1 MTSSKPAAKKRGLGR
16 GLDALLGPKG
26 AVSQVQATTAVIEPL
41 PGEVL
46 RKLAVGQLQPGKY
59 QPRREM
65 DEGKLSE
72 LADSIKSQGV
82 IQPILVRQLPAGNY
96 EIVAGERRWRAS
108 QLAGLDEVPVVVR
121 ELEDRTVIAMAL
133 IENIQREDLNP
144 LEEAEALQR
153 LISEFTLTHAEA
165 TSLQELLRGRAGIN
179 LTNAGGLGK
188 QSSLFLRGTNSGH
201 TVVLV
206 DGVRINSADLGL
218 AMYQDLPLAQIE
230 RVEIVR
236 GPQSSLYGADAIG
249 GVIQIFTRRNQGDF
263 APHFQLGGGSNGLR
277 EASGGIGGGTERG
290 WFGADIAYQHSD
302 GIDACRGSS
311 SVFTA
316 GCFAD
321 EHDRDGYRNLSKSLR
336 GGYSFNDQWNV
347 EGSALRA
354 DGKNHYDGYYN
365 YSETRQQVLAGK
377 VRYTPSERL
386 AFTANVGRSDNE
398 SDNFGAPG
406 VFGSAQTHRD
416 SASLQGDFGVAEG
429 QLLSAGVDWS
439 EDNLDGS
446 SAGYLVD
453 SRRNTGVF
461 VQYQGRFGR
470 HQLQASARNDDNQQF
485 GNHATGSVGWAMEL
499 GHGLRVN
506 ASYGTAFKA
515 PTFSDLYD
523 PWSGVPTLNPEKS
536 KSANL
541 GVSQQ
546 GQGWHWGMD
555 VYETRIDDL
564 ITYDASTMKMQQVEK
579 ARIRGAELTGGVL
592 LAGFDIN
599 AQLSYTDPRNR
610 THGSTQ
616 FDNWLPRR
624 AQQTARLDIDRRF
637 GDFRAG
643 LTVQGA
649 GKRFDN
655 ASNSVKVG
663 GYGTLDLRA
672 EYALTPSWSLLAR
685 AANVFDR
692 NYETVA
698 WFNQPGREYQLS
710 VRYQPK

>member
-1 MTSSKPAAKKRGLGR
+1 MTHAVSRHAALTSLALAIAAPAAFAQSTP
-16 GLDALLGPKG
+16 D
-26 AVSQVQATTAVIEPL
+26 TF
-41 PGEVL
+41 
-46 RKLAVGQLQPGKY
+46 
-59 QPRREM
+59 
-65 DEGKLSE
+65 D
-72 LADSIKSQGV
+72 
-82 IQPILVRQLPAGNY
+82 
-96 EIVAGERRWRAS
+96 
-108 QLAGLDEVPVVVR
+108 PVVVTANR
-121 ELEDRTVIAMAL
+121 YPQHLSEVLSDTQTISSEEIARSGAGSL
-133 IENIQREDLNP
+133 IDLLQKQRGIEVTRNGGAGTSASVFIRGANSNQNI
-144 LEEAEALQR
+144 
-153 LISEFTLTHAEA
+153 
-165 TSLQELLRGRAGIN
+165 
-179 LTNAGGLGK
+179 
-188 QSSLFLRGTNSGH
+188 
-201 TVVLV
+201 VLV
-206 DGVRINSADLGL
+206 DGVRIGSSTLGTANWSA
-218 AMYQDLPLAQIE
+218 LPLSSIDH
-230 RVEIVR
+230 VEIVY
-236 GPQSSLYGADAIG
+236 GPLSTMYGADAIG

-302 GIDACRGSS
+302 GIDACRGSATL
-311 SVFTA
+311 FA

-321 EHDRDGYRNLSKSLR
+321 EPDRDGYRNLSMSLR
-336 GGYSFNDQWNV
+336 GGYTFNDQWNV

-365 YSETRQQVLAGK
+365 YSETRQQILAGK

-398 SDNFGAPG
+398 SDNFGDFGAR
-406 VFGSAQTHRD
+406 GSAQTHRD
-416 SASLQGDFGVAEG
+416 SASLQGDFTLAEG
-429 QLLSAGVDWS
+429 QLLSTGVDWS

-485 GNHATGSVGWAMEL
+485 GNHATGSLGWAMQL
-499 GHGLRVN
+499 DHGLRLN

-523 PWSGVPTLNPEKS
+523 PWSGVPTLKPEKS

-546 GQGWHWGMD
+546 GQGWHWGLD

-624 AQQTARLDIDRRF
+624 AQQTARLDVDRRF

-649 GKRFDN
+649 GKRYDDAAN
-655 ASNSVKVG
+655 AVKVG

-672 EYALTPSWSLLAR
+672 EYALTPEWSLLAR

-692 NYETVA
+692 RYETVA

>member
-1 MTSSKPAAKKRGLGR
+1 MKLQFRMLS
-16 GLDALLGPKG
+16 
-26 AVSQVQATTAVIEPL
+26 
-41 PGEVL
+41 
-46 RKLAVGQLQPGKY
+46 LAVLAALPALAHAQASDDTAALDQVLVTATRTPIALQ
-59 QPRREM
+59 
-65 DEGKLSE
+65 
-72 LADSIKSQGV
+72 DSIAPAQVIDRAQIESSQ
-82 IQPILVRQLPAGNY
+82 
-96 EIVAGERRWRAS
+96 
-108 QLAGLDEVPVVVR
+108 
-121 ELEDRTVIAMAL
+121 
-133 IENIQREDLNP
+133 
-144 LEEAEALQR
+144 
-153 LISEFTLTHAEA
+153 A
-165 TSLQELLRGRAGIN
+165 TSLQELLAGRAGIN
-179 LTNAGGLGK
+179 LTNSGGLGK
-188 QSSLFLRGTNSGH
+188 QSSLFLRGTNSSH

-249 GVIQIFTRRNQGDF
+249 GVIQIFTRRNQGGF

-277 EASGGIGGGTERG
+277 EASGGIGGSGEHG
-290 WFGADIAYQHSD
+290 WFGADIAYQHTD
-302 GIDACRGSS
+302 GINACRGSATL
-311 SVFTA
+311 FT

-321 EHDRDGYRNLSKSLR
+321 EPDRDGYRNLSKSLR
-336 GGYSFNDQWNV
+336 GGYTFNEQWSV

-354 DGKNHYDGYYN
+354 EGENHYDGYYN
-365 YSETRQQVLAGK
+365 YSETLQQVMSGK

-386 AFTANVGRSDNE
+386 AFTASVGRSDNE
-398 SDNFGAPG
+398 SDNYGDFG
-406 VFGSAQTHRD
+406 VSGSAQTHRD
-416 SASLQGDFGVAEG
+416 NASLQADIGLAEG
-429 QLLSAGVDWS
+429 QLLSTGVDWS

-470 HQLQASARNDDNQQF
+470 HQLQVSARNDDNAQF
-485 GNHATGSVGWAMEL
+485 GNHATGSLGWAMDL

-523 PWSGVPTLNPEKS
+523 PWSGVPTLDPETS
-536 KSANL
+536 KSANIGL
-541 GVSQQ
+541 SQQ
-546 GQGWHWGMD
+546 GQGWHWGVD

-564 ITYDASTMKMQQVEK
+564 ITYDAATFMMQQIEK
-579 ARIRGAELTGGVL
+579 ARIRGAELTAGVV

-599 AQLSYTDPRNR
+599 GQLSYTDSRNR
-610 THGSTQ
+610 TAGSAQ

-624 AQQTARLDIDRRF
+624 AQQTARLDVDRRF

-649 GKRFDN
+649 GKRFDD
-655 ASNSVKVG
+655 ASNAVKVG

-692 NYETVA
+692 RYETVA

>member
-1 MTSSKPAAKKRGLGR
+1 MKLQSRMLSLAVLAALPALAKAA
-16 GLDALLGPKG
+16 DD
-26 AVSQVQATTAVIEPL
+26 TTALDQILVTATRTPI
-41 PGEVL
+41 
-46 RKLAVGQLQPGKY
+46 ALQ
-59 QPRREM
+59 
-65 DEGKLSE
+65 
-72 LADSIKSQGV
+72 DSIAPAQVIDRAQIESSQ
-82 IQPILVRQLPAGNY
+82 
-96 EIVAGERRWRAS
+96 
-108 QLAGLDEVPVVVR
+108 
-121 ELEDRTVIAMAL
+121 
-133 IENIQREDLNP
+133 
-144 LEEAEALQR
+144 
-153 LISEFTLTHAEA
+153 A

-302 GIDACRGSS
+302 GVDACRGSATL
-311 SVFTA
+311 FT

-321 EHDRDGYRNLSKSLR
+321 EPDRDGYRNLSKSLR
-336 GGYSFNDQWNV
+336 GGYTFNDQWNV

-354 DGKNHYDGYYN
+354 DGRNYYDGYYN
-365 YSETRQQVLAGK
+365 YSEIRQQVLAGK
-377 VRYTPSERL
+377 VRYTPSGRL

-398 SDNFGAPG
+398 SDNFGDFGAR
-406 VFGSAQTHRD
+406 GSAQTHRD
-416 SASLQGDFGVAEG
+416 SASLQGDFTLTGS
-429 QLLSAGVDWS
+429 QLLSTGVDWS

-485 GNHATGSVGWAMEL
+485 GNHATGSLGWAMQL
-499 GHGLRVN
+499 DHGLRVN

-523 PWSGVPTLNPEKS
+523 PWSGVPTLKPEKS

-546 GQGWHWGMD
+546 GQGWHWGLD

-592 LAGFDIN
+592 LTGFDLN

-624 AQQTARLDIDRRF
+624 AQQTARLDVDRRF

-649 GKRFDN
+649 GKRYDDAAN
-655 ASNSVKVG
+655 AVKVG

-672 EYALTPSWSLLAR
+672 EYALTPAWSLLAR

-692 NYETVA
+692 RYETVA